1 MRRNPRTERGEM
13 SEVRNI
19 GQPPPAATGNTASG
33 DERAPLSPPLAEAI
47 AVAEQHSQAGRLPE
61 AEALCRDILR
71 TQPDCAP
78 ALHLLGIVT
87 YQAGNLPSAIDLVR
101 RAIAADASKPI
112 YHSNLGELCRQ
123 TGDFAGARA
132 AIEASIALKPR
143 EALYYLSLADLKTFA
158 EGDADLAAME
168 GLARDTASLPAV
180 AQIQLHFALAKAY
193 DDLGRYDE
201 AFRHLAQ
208 GNALNRRQI
217 AYDETQMHDTFER
230 IQATFDRR
238 LMDLKTG
245 AGDRSPVPVF
255 VVGMIRSGTTLIEQI
270 LASHPSVHGAGEL
283 PDFSRLVH
291 QLRSGPGDSIEYPEC
306 VPSLPADRLRDL
318 GRSYSEGLRRRA
330 PDALRITDKMPSLFM
345 YLGLI
350 HLALPRARII
360 HVMRSPLDTCLSA
373 YSKLFVQGQH
383 FTYDP
388 GELGRYY
395 RRYAGLMAHWREVLP
410 PERLIEINYEAVVAD
425 LETEAKRLVRFCGLP
440 WDPRCIAFH
449 ETQRPVR
456 TASAI
461 QVRQPIYRGSQGRW
475 RAYRDHL
482 GPLITALGDLADPAT
497 RSQG

>member
-1 MRRNPRTERGEM
+1 MTEIRNTGQATPAETE
-13 SEVRNI
+13 
-19 GQPPPAATGNTASG
+19 NTASG
-33 DERAPLSPPLAEAI
+33 EDQTPEMRVSVSLPLREAI
-47 AVAEQHSQAGRLPE
+47 AVAEQHSQAGRLPA
-61 AEALCRDILR
+61 AEALCREILSA
-71 TQPDCAP
+71 QPECAP

-87 YQAGNLPSAIDLVR
+87 YQAGNLPGAIELVR
-101 RAIAADASKPI
+101 RAIAADGTNAL

-123 TGDFAGARA
+123 TGDLADARA
-132 AIEASIALKPR
+132 AFETAITLKPR
-143 EALYYLSLADLKTFA
+143 EPVHYLSLADLMTFRS
-158 EGDADLAAME
+158 GDAHLAAME
-168 GLARDTASLPAV
+168 RLTQDIASLPV
-180 AQIQLHFALAKAY
+180 GAQIQLHFALAKAY

-201 AFRHLAQ
+201 GFRHLAH
-208 GNALNRRQI
+208 GNALNRQQI
-217 AYDETQMHDTFER
+217 AYDETQMHNTFER

-238 LMDLKTG
+238 LIHAKAG

-255 VVGMIRSGTTLIEQI
+255 IVGMIRSGTTLIEQI

-283 PDFSRLVH
+283 PDFSRLVQ
-291 QLRSGPGDSIEYPEC
+291 QLRTGPADSIEYPEC
-306 VPSLPADRLRDL
+306 VPSLSAQRLRDL

-360 HVMRSPLDTCLSA
+360 HVTRSPLDTCLSCF
-373 YSKLFVQGQH
+373 SKLFIQGQH
-383 FTYDP
+383 FTYDL

-395 RRYAGLMAHWREVLP
+395 RRYTGLMAHWRGLLP
-410 PERLIEINYEAVVAD
+410 PERLLEISYEAVIAD
-425 LETEAKRLVRFCGLP
+425 LETEARKLVRFCGLP

-475 RAYRDHL
+475 RAYRHHL
-482 GPLITALGDLADPAT
+482 GPLIAALGDLADPAT

>member
-1 MRRNPRTERGEM
+1 MTEIRNTRQATPAQPGNIVSGEDQTPEM
-13 SEVRNI
+13 
-19 GQPPPAATGNTASG
+19 
-33 DERAPLSPPLAEAI
+33 PLSVSLPLREAI
-47 AVAEQHSQAGRLPE
+47 AVAEQHSQAGRLPA
-61 AEALCRDILR
+61 AEALCREILSA
-71 TQPDCAP
+71 PPECAP

-87 YQAGNLPSAIDLVR
+87 YQAGNLPSAIELVR
-101 RAIAADASKPI
+101 RAIAADGTNAL

-123 TGDFAGARA
+123 TGDIADARA
-132 AIEASIALKPR
+132 AFETAITLKPR
-143 EALYYLSLADLKTFA
+143 EAVHYLSLADLMTFT
-158 EGDADLAAME
+158 EGDAHLAAME
-168 GLARDTASLPAV
+168 GLARDIASFPAV
-180 AQIQLHFALAKAY
+180 SQVQLHFALAKAY
-193 DDLGRYDE
+193 DDLGRFDE
-201 AFRHLAQ
+201 GFRHLAQ
-208 GNALNRRQI
+208 GNTLNRRQI

-238 LMDLKTG
+238 LMDAKAG

-306 VPSLPADRLRDL
+306 VPSLPAGRLRDL
-318 GRSYSEGLRRRA
+318 GRSYVEGIRRRA
-330 PDALRITDKMPSLFM
+330 PDALRIIDKMPSLFM

-383 FTYDP
+383 FTYNL

-395 RRYAGLMAHWREVLP
+395 RRYAGLMAHWRGLLP
-410 PERLIEINYEAVVAD
+410 PGRLLEISYEAVIAD
-425 LETEAKRLVRFCGLP
+425 LETEARRLVRFCGLP

-449 ETQRPVR
+449 EAQRPVR

-461 QVRQPIYRGSQGRW
+461 QVRRPIYRTSQGRW
-475 RAYRDHL
+475 QAYRDHL
-482 GPLITALGDLADPAT
+482 GPLIAALGDLADNVP
-497 RSQG
+497 

>member
-1 MRRNPRTERGEM
+1 MTEIRNTG
-13 SEVRNI
+13 
-19 GQPPPAATGNTASG
+19 PATPAEPGNTASRE
-33 DERAPLSPPLAEAI
+33 DQTPETRVSVSPPLREAI
-47 AVAEQHSQAGRLPE
+47 AVAEQHSQAGRLPA
-61 AEALCRDILR
+61 AEALCREILSA
-71 TQPDCAP
+71 QPEYAP

-87 YQAGNLPSAIDLVR
+87 YQAGNLPSAIELVR
-101 RAIAADASKPI
+101 RAIAADGTNTL

-123 TGDFAGARA
+123 TGDLADARA
-132 AIEASIALKPR
+132 AFEAAIALKPQ
-143 EALYYLSLADLKTFA
+143 EAVHYLSLADLMTFGP
-158 EGDADLAAME
+158 GDEHLAAME
-168 GLARDTASLPAV
+168 RLAQDIASLPAM

-201 AFRHLAQ
+201 GFRHLAR
-208 GNALNRRQI
+208 GNTLNRQQI
-217 AYDETQMHDTFER
+217 AYDEGQMHDTFER
-230 IQATFDRR
+230 IQTIFDRR
-238 LMDLKTG
+238 LIDAKAG

-318 GRSYSEGLRRRA
+318 GRSYIEGLRRRA
-330 PDALRITDKMPSLFM
+330 PDALRIIDKMPSLFM

-410 PERLIEINYEAVVAD
+410 PERLLEINYEAVVAD

-449 ETQRPVR
+449 ET
-456 TASAI
+456 
-461 QVRQPIYRGSQGRW
+461 
-475 RAYRDHL
+475 RD
-482 GPLITALGDLADPAT
+482 
-497 RSQG
+497 R